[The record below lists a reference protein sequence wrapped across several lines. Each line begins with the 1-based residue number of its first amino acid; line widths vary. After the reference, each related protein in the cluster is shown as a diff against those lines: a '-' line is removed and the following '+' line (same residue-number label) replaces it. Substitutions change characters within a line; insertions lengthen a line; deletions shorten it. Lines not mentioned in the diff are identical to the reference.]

1 MVPNEFSNIAWHS
14 LQHEQAPLAI
24 SAGKAKRFKSDVSE
38 IIAFENN
45 NRPDFEGLARISEAG
60 DSMYSIGW
68 SGPVPAGWL
77 LEVDAQVN
85 ELIWQGQLPDQVEDV
100 TEDHVTEES
109 VIRLDQTH
117 VTQML
122 ELVVL
127 TKPGP
132 FSERTIEMGDY
143 FGIVENGQLIA
154 MAGERLHAGR
164 FREISGVCTRPGY
177 QGRGLA
183 RLLMHKLI
191 RLECDRNQ
199 IPFLHVVEGN
209 DHALDIYLRMGFVRI
224 QKVALRKFR
233 KR

>member
-1 MVPNEFSNIAWHS
+1 MQN
-14 LQHEQAPLAI
+14 EQAPLAI
-24 SAGKAKRFKSDVSE
+24 SSGKAKRFKSDVSS

-45 NRPDFEGLARISEAG
+45 DHPDFEGLAQISEAG

-77 LEVDAQVN
+77 LEIDAQVN
-85 ELIWQGQLPDQVEDV
+85 ELIWQGQLPDQAEDNV
-100 TEDHVTEES
+100 SEDNVSEES
-109 VIRLDQTH
+109 VIRLDRTH

-122 ELVVL
+122 ELVEL
-127 TKPGP
+127 TQPGP

-143 FGIVENGQLIA
+143 FGIVENGRLIA

-164 FREISGVCTRPGY
+164 FREISGVCTRPGH

-183 RLLMHKLI
+183 RMLMNKLI
-191 RLECDRNQ
+191 RLECDRDQ

-209 DHALDIYLRMGFVRI
+209 DHALDIYLRMGFAHI
-224 QKVALRKFR
+224 HKVALRKFR
-233 KR
+233 KQ

>member
-24 SAGKAKRFKSDVSE
+24 SSGKAKRFIPDVSS

-45 NRPDFEGLARISEAG
+45 DRPDFEGLERISEAG
-60 DSMYSIGW
+60 ESMYSIGW
-68 SGPVPAGWL
+68 SGQVPAGWL

-85 ELIWQGQLPDQVEDV
+85 ELIWRGQLPDQAEDNV
-100 TEDHVTEES
+100 NEEK

-132 FSERTIEMGDY
+132 FSDRTIEMGDY

-164 FREISGVCTRPGY
+164 FREISGVCTRAGHT
-177 QGRGLA
+177 GRGLA
-183 RLLMHKLI
+183 RMLMNKLI
-191 RLECDRNQ
+191 RLECERDQ

-209 DHALDIYLRMGFVRI
+209 DHALDIYLRMGFVHV
-224 QKVALRKFR
+224 QKIALRKFI
-233 KR
+233 KL